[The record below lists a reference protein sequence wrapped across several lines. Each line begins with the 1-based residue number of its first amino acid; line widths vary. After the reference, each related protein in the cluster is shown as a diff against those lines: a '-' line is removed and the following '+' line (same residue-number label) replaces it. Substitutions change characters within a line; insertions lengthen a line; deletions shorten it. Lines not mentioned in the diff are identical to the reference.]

1 MIRDNTEKDE
11 QQTVTACLPV
21 AGVHVGGGELLEHG
35 AAVDVSLAVQHGVA
49 RPVLHIED
57 HPDLVWGTMKTEE

>member
-1 MIRDNTEKDE
+1 MTE
-11 QQTVTACLPV
+11 CLPV

-35 AAVDVSLAVQHGVA
+35 AAVDVCLAVQHGVA

-57 HPDLVWGTMKTEE
+57 HPDLEWATIKTEE

>member
-1 MIRDNTEKDE
+1 MCVCFIQDE
-11 QQTVTACLPV
+11 QQTVTECLPV

-35 AAVDVSLAVQHGVA
+35 AAVDVCLAVQQGVA

-57 HPDLVWGTMKTEE
+57 HPDLEWDTMKTEE